1 MGRVAQQGQKR
12 ELRHL
17 RANRCAAL
25 FTFLT
30 SIQMKNSVAAIG
42 STMVAIA
49 HNPS

>member
-1 MGRVAQQGQKR
+1 MGKVAQQGQNL

-30 SIQMKNSVAAIG
+30 SIQAKKSVAAIG
-42 STMVAIA
+42 STIVAIA
-49 HNPS
+49 HNPI